1 MPDDEYT
8 YLVQQP
14 TDGVNNTIP
23 DSGDSTYRH
32 PLLRSSSTSSSAS
45 TPRQTATDAQ
55 LHQAIR
61 DARFNILERFSRI
74 TRFSRD
80 TAGKRLRH
88 VPLLL
93 RTLSPI
99 ADIYIQTACLSY

>member
-14 TDGVNNTIP
+14 TSYENSNIP

-32 PLLRSSSTSSSAS
+32 PLLRSPSTSSSSAAAPS
-45 TPRQTATDAQ
+45 PTSATDAQ

-80 TAGKRLRH
+80 TAGKKKRIH
-88 VPLLL
+88 VILF
-93 RTLSPI
+93 
-99 ADIYIQTACLSY
+99 C

>member
-1 MPDDEYT
+1 MINGCFRVPDDEYT

-14 TDGVNNTIP
+14 TSYENSNIP

-32 PLLRSSSTSSSAS
+32 PLLRSPSTSSSSAAAPS
-45 TPRQTATDAQ
+45 PTSATDAQ

-80 TAGKRLRH
+80 TAGKKKED
-88 VPLLL
+88 
-93 RTLSPI
+93 TL
-99 ADIYIQTACLSY
+99 ADIYI